1 MARRRAT
8 AQPEAEAE
16 GPAKPAGIVARI
28 KEAPKVVAVISSIV
42 GLIVGILGL
51 IYLFNPDA
59 KPKGRAPTDA
69 TMQILDFQK
78 HVTLARYLRSR
89 QLKNSG
95 YTPEQL
101 ARDGVVATVKVV
113 GASGVGRADLFWTV
127 RDVVSGS
134 DITAPRYV
142 HQLAAHFRIKTTGDS
157 GGGAFWVPAP
167 AKPGRYVVRF
177 ELDAPNGTILF
188 SIPTE
193 EFVVG

>member
-1 MARRRAT
+1 MARRRAN
-8 AQPEAEAE
+8 AQPEAEAPVE
-16 GPAKPAGIVARI
+16 AKPAGIVARI
-28 KEAPKVVAVISSIV
+28 KEAPKIVAVISSIV
-42 GLIVGILGL
+42 GLVVAIVGLFF
-51 IYLFNPDA
+51 LFNPDA
-59 KPKGRAPTDA
+59 KPKGKAPTDA

-78 HVTLARYLRSR
+78 HVTLGRYLRSR
-89 QLKNSG
+89 QMKNPG
-95 YTPEQL
+95 YTTDQL

-127 RDVVSGS
+127 RDVASES

-188 SIPTE
+188 SVPTE

>member
-1 MARRRAT
+1 MARRRAN

-16 GPAKPAGIVARI
+16 APAKPAGIVARI

-42 GLIVGILGL
+42 GLVVAILGL
-51 IYLFNPDA
+51 FFLFNPDA
-59 KPKGRAPTDA
+59 KPKGKAPTDA

-142 HQLAAHFRIKTTGDS
+142 HQLAAHFQIKTTGDS